1 MATTIEISEETK
13 SKLDSLKDYPKESY
27 EKVIEKLLDIVAEE
41 DMELSEETK
50 KEIEEA
56 RKEFRAGKSVSFE
69 EVKKKI
75 GSL

>member
-50 KEIEEA
+50 RHIAQA
-56 RKEFRAGKSVSFE
+56 REDIKAGRIRRVA
-69 EVKKKI
+69 
-75 GSL
+75 